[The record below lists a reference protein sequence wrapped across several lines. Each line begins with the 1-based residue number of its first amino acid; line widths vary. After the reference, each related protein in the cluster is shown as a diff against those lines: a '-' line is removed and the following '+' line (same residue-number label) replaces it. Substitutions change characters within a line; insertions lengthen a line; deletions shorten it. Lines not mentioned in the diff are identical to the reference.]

1 MKTKLLFF
9 LLLILAIGFQECQSP
24 NHGNVKIGSI
34 LSLTGKMSNYGNSSK
49 AALRAINDI
58 INKDRKEKGF
68 PPFELVIED
77 DKLEP
82 KSGVDAAQKLI
93 DIDKVSVIIGAQPS
107 SVTLAIA
114 PIAESK
120 KTVVISPAS
129 TTTDLTIAGDY
140 IFRTVLSGEYEGNV
154 SADLYKQ
161 HYNGKKLAVLYINN
175 DYGLSLKKVF
185 LSSVGVADV
194 LEVAYSEKDVD
205 FKTYLTKIKDAGT
218 EVVYILGYNE
228 MVMVFKQA
236 KEMGMNVNW
245 IGAAQMGNKSLVDK
259 LGTTA
264 DGVIFPSWEM
274 NLEAIK
280 TNNAEFYS
288 LFQKYSNNADLDP
301 FAANAVDALSILNVI
316 IKDKPMS
323 GEEIKN
329 ELKQITPHNYTGIYP
344 NFK

>member
-1 MKTKLLFF
+1 MNSKIKIIIGLALLGGVITAI
-9 LLLILAIGFQECQSP
+9 LLLNNPLQKKNI
-24 NHGNVKIGSI
+24 KIGSV
-34 LSLTGKMSNYGNSSK
+34 LSLTGNMSNYGNSSK
-49 AALRAINDI
+49 AALQAMDSV
-58 INKDRKEKGF
+58 INKERKEKGY
-68 PPFELVIED
+68 PPLDLIFED

-82 KSGVDAAQKLI
+82 KSGVAAAQKLI

-129 TTTDLTIAGDY
+129 TTTDLTTAGDY

-161 HYNGKKLAVLYINN
+161 YYNGKKLSVLYINN

-185 LSSVGVADV
+185 LSSVGATDV

-228 MVMVFKQA
+228 MVEIF
-236 KEMGMNVNW
+236 G
-245 IGAAQMGNKSLVDK
+245 K
-259 LGTTA
+259 L
-264 DGVIFPSWEM
+264 P
-274 NLEAIK
+274 
-280 TNNAEFYS
+280 
-288 LFQKYSNNADLDP
+288 
-301 FAANAVDALSILNVI
+301 
-316 IKDKPMS
+316 
-323 GEEIKN
+323 
-329 ELKQITPHNYTGIYP
+329 LK
-344 NFK
+344 